1 MNRYTSGGVQLSTM
15 QRNYQDR
22 DDIKKFRHAYVLK
35 ASFNYS
41 PLKPYCERIIFAT
54 DGLGDHVDN
63 LKDQL
68 EEALT
73 NFDSDKDVLI
83 PVGSAL
89 VNVMAGA
96 ILQKNLSEKAVPP
109 KKVNFAMG
117 IWSEGDYKFWNVY
130 TDADMDAYEIIR

>member
-1 MNRYTSGGVQLSTM
+1 MSTM

-68 EEALT
+68 EESLA

-89 VNVMAGA
+89 VNFIAGTV
-96 ILQKNLSEKAVPP
+96 LQKKLSEKAGT

-130 TDADMDAYEIIR
+130 TDTSDAYEIIQ